1 MPATDRKGKRWISV
15 DGTGASATAGAS
27 STSPDKA
34 PPPVLLLASPFGRDG
49 RRTVFFERPLGQDTR
64 AAVFGAAE
72 LEESALEPCSAL
84 PPRAVIQLNANC
96 VRHALKRAGL
106 LVNVAQPSSR
116 SGPILVLWAR
126 HSGDKLWKE
135 LPRHGITNHYPGS
148 WALGRKDGLWKHL
161 SAQQRRLGDSTYDFV
176 PRTFVLPADR
186 GALERAAA
194 AGLLRG
200 GGALIVKPLN
210 SSRGRGVK
218 MVLSTAELPSDPA
231 AKLLVQEYIE
241 RPLLLQGR
249 KFDLRLYVAVTS
261 FDPLRAYVFEQGLA
275 RFANAPYSA
284 AADAGARVGKELD
297 RYAHLTNYS
306 ICKKDAGYEPNV
318 DAAADGEGSKWS
330 LAALWRTL
338 GAAGHPV
345 EAVRSSIA
353 EVLTRTLI
361 AAQPHITHKYS
372 QYFRERG
379 KCVELFGFDVLLDAD
394 LSAWLIEV
402 NVSPDLSS
410 SSPLDRQIKHTLAA
424 DLLHLVGVRPPVGAS
439 AADDAAAAR
448 PAPFLTRTTTGK
460 EASELAATPLPKLG
474 PAELDVLVE
483 CEEEEWRASHTD
495 FRPLYPRDAAT
506 TRRCERLFA
515 TRRHADA
522 LVASHYQRG
531 DDKRAELLRKELAR
545 RAAAHKLASR
555 APAPRSR
562 TPSAL
567 ARPAAV
573 AAAAAAGPRSQSAQ
587 ALATPARRAAAA
599 APRPAPPRDPLA
611 PLRPPPASAWGVAA
625 RRM

>member
-1 MPATDRKGKRWISV
+1 M
-15 DGTGASATAGAS
+15 
-27 STSPDKA
+27 
-34 PPPVLLLASPFGRDG
+34 
-49 RRTVFFERPLGQDTR
+49 
-64 AAVFGAAE
+64 
-72 LEESALEPCSAL
+72 AL
-84 PPRAVIQLNANC
+84 
-96 VRHALKRAGL
+96 
-106 LVNVAQPSSR
+106 
-116 SGPILVLWAR
+116 
-126 HSGDKLWKE
+126 D
-135 LPRHGITNHYPGS
+135 
-148 WALGRKDGLWKHL
+148 
-161 SAQQRRLGDSTYDFV
+161 
-176 PRTFVLPADR
+176 
-186 GALERAAA
+186 
-194 AGLLRG
+194 
-200 GGALIVKPLN
+200 

-522 LVASHYQRG
+522 WSLPTTSAATTSAPSCCARNS
-531 DDKRAELLRKELAR
+531 RAAPPPTSSRAARPR
-545 RAAAHKLASR
+545 RAAARR
-555 APAPRSR
+555 APSPDRRRSR
-562 TPSAL
+562 RRRRPGR
-567 ARPAAV
+567 ARS
-573 AAAAAAGPRSQSAQ
+573 PRRRSRR
-587 ALATPARRAAAA
+587 RRAAAA
-599 APRPAPPRDPLA
+599 AAPRLGAAADPLA
-611 PLRPPPASAWGVAA
+611 PLRPPPASAMGRGA
-625 RRM
+625 RGGCDFERVIPCVLDPVRF